1 MLIRKESVAG
11 TVESSDVMV
20 YVAPAASGV
29 SLEVNSS
36 VGKQFDAQI
45 RATVDDVLKQ
55 LGVDAVALRLE
66 DRGALDC
73 VLRARLKAALLRAT
87 DEAIDWGK
95 ML

>member
-45 RATVDDVLKQ
+45 RATVDAVLQQ
-55 LGVDAVALRLE
+55 LGVTAVALKLE

-87 DEAIDWGK
+87 DEPVDWEK
-95 ML
+95 VL

>member
-45 RATVDDVLKQ
+45 RATVHEVLPQ
-55 LGVDAVALRLE
+55 LGVTAVALKLE

-95 ML
+95 VL

>member
-11 TVESSDVMV
+11 TV
-20 YVAPAASGV
+20 
-29 SLEVNSS
+29 
-36 VGKQFDAQI
+36 K
-45 RATVDDVLKQ
+45 
-55 LGVDAVALRLE
+55 LE

-95 ML
+95 VL

>member
-36 VGKQFDAQI
+36 VGKQFVAQV
-45 RATVDDVLKQ
+45 RATVHEVRAQ
-55 LGVDAVALRLE
+55 LGVTAVALKLE

-73 VLRARLKAALLRAT
+73 VLRARLKAALVRAT

-95 ML
+95 VL

>member
-36 VGKQFDAQI
+36 VGKQCDAQI
-45 RATVDDVLKQ
+45 RATVHEVLAQ
-55 LGVDAVALRLE
+55 LGVQAVALKLE

-95 ML
+95 VL

>member
-36 VGKQFDAQI
+36 STRKSAPPCM
-45 RATVDDVLKQ
+45 RCWRSWA
-55 LGVDAVALRLE
+55 
-66 DRGALDC
+66 
-73 VLRARLKAALLRAT
+73 
-87 DEAIDWGK
+87 
-95 ML
+95 

>member
-29 SLEVNSS
+29 SLTLNSS
-36 VGKQFDAQI
+36 VGKQFAAQI
-45 RATVDDVLKQ
+45 RATVHEVLAQ
-55 LGVDAVALRLE
+55 LGVTAVALKLE

-73 VLRARLKAALLRAT
+73 VLRARLKAALLRAS
-87 DEAIDWGK
+87 DEPVDWGK
-95 ML
+95 VL

>member
-20 YVAPAASGV
+20 YVAPSGGGV
-29 SLEVNSS
+29 SLDLTSS

-45 RATVDDVLKQ
+45 RATVHEVLAQ
-55 LGVDAVALRLE
+55 LGVAAVALKLE

-95 ML
+95 VL

>member
-45 RATVDDVLKQ
+45 RATVHGGLAQ
-55 LGVDAVALRLE
+55 LGVTAVALKLE

-95 ML
+95 VL